1 MGRRKPRDHRGREFE
16 TVRGMCRAYG
26 VSVSAYY
33 DALEQGATIRE
44 ALEPEKRKYYRYRRR
59 IFLHKEGLMAYAGV
73 TRWADIADEVE
84 TLRQSD
90 LKKDKTFFFIA

>member
-16 TVRGMCRAYG
+16 TVRDMCRAYG
-26 VSVSAYY
+26 VGVSAYY

-59 IFLHKEGLMAYAGV
+59 IFLPASPAGR
-73 TRWADIADEVE
+73 T
-84 TLRQSD
+84 
-90 LKKDKTFFFIA
+90 